1 MTRFPQNLRLDRN
14 RFEVGLTKLQILIDI
29 MIDRILGAVLKVIG
43 TVLVLDVVL
52 QIAARYL
59 PFEVSWTDEIARL
72 LFVWFSM
79 LSMALT
85 YAKNQHLCI
94 DYLYLKCNIKSQIVF
109 DYISIILVLITSLI
123 FTYTG
128 IQVVGVISRQ
138 KSSIL
143 HMSMSYFYAAVPV
156 GFAIVALFNI
166 FTLVDKFVKNKKLI
180 GNSQLSSNT
189 EGEIKS

>member
-1 MTRFPQNLRLDRN
+1 
-14 RFEVGLTKLQILIDI
+14 